1 MTGRIVFF
9 LSIVCSL
16 SIVAV
21 LAAQQPPSGHPG
33 TIEGTVVNSV
43 TGAPVKKVVAAI
55 GDPARN
61 VSYAATTDSA
71 GHFQFV
77 NVEPGTYTFS
87 MLAAQGYRQLETD
100 KSFSKPITLA
110 DDQHVTAIKLQ
121 MVPLGVITGRVFD
134 DQGEPL
140 TGVAMTAFHY
150 EYSSGTKVLTS
161 AGRANTDD
169 LGIYRLYDLPPGHYI
184 VKAQLRAMRPAIPPS
199 TRFNVPET
207 GFAAVF
213 YPGVGD
219 ETRASPVEVLPGA
232 EASGTDFRLERI
244 PVYHV
249 RGKTG
254 IGGTRFQYSLNTC
267 GSTDQQAAASG
278 TSGESPDG
286 RFDLADV
293 PAGSYCLTATRNER
307 NRTLYGIEQIVVAD
321 RSLDDVIISP
331 LLVEDIH
338 GTLQIDGTFESNI
351 GTSVHLGY
359 RTSLGTSVPK
369 DGGSFTIPGATP
381 GAYSV
386 YLMGDMDKLYLK
398 SIEYAQHDVPDGVV
412 NIGTDRAE
420 LILHAGTDPGQLI
433 GIVRTAN
440 GDPAGETPVLAEPA
454 SPLAGRIDLVKTAA
468 TDANGRFQIKGL
480 AQGEYKV
487 FAWESSDSNLMMARE
502 FRQEFQS
509 DATAVTI
516 QPSAIASVNLT
527 AISTAKTEKV
537 ASKFR

>member
-1 MTGRIVFF
+1 MTGRVVCPVCR
-9 LSIVCSL
+9 VCSL
-16 SIVAV
+16 SIVAI

-33 TIEGTVVNSV
+33 AIEGTVVNSV
-43 TGAPVKKVVAAI
+43 TGAPVKKVVATIREA
-55 GDPARN
+55 ARN
-61 VSYAATTDSA
+61 LSYAATTDSA

-77 NVEPGTYTFS
+77 NVEPGTYAFS

-100 KSFSKPITLA
+100 KAFSKPITLVE
-110 DDQHVTAIKLQ
+110 DQHVTAIKLQ

-150 EYSSGTKVLTS
+150 DYSSGTKVLTS

-169 LGIYRLYDLPPGHYI
+169 LGTYRLYDLPPGHYI
-184 VKAQLRAMRPAIPPS
+184 VKAQLWVMRPAIPPN
-199 TRFNVPET
+199 TQFNVPET

-213 YPGVGD
+213 YPGVGV
-219 ETRASPVEVLPGA
+219 ETRASLVDVLPGA

-254 IGGTRFQYSLNTC
+254 IGGTIFQYSVNVC
-267 GSTDQQAAASG
+267 GSTDQQAVASG
-278 TSGESPDG
+278 ASRASPDG

-293 PAGSYCLTATRNER
+293 PAGSYCLEASR
-307 NRTLYGIEQIVVAD
+307 NRTLYGVEQIVVAN

-331 LLVEDIH
+331 LPVEDIH
-338 GTLQIDGTFESNI
+338 GTLQIDGTFESNV

-369 DGGSFTIPGATP
+369 GGGSFTIRGPTP

-398 SIEYAQHDVPDGVV
+398 SIEYDQHDVPDGVV

-420 LILHAGTDPGQLI
+420 LILHAGTDPGQLT
-433 GIVRTAN
+433 GMVRTAN
-440 GDPAGETPVLAEPA
+440 GDPAEETPVVAEPA
-454 SPLAGRIDLVKTAA
+454 GGMAGRIDLVKTFL
-468 TDANGRFQIKGL
+468 TDANGRFRIKGL
-480 AQGEYKV
+480 APGDYKV
-487 FAWESSDSNLMMARE
+487 FAWEDSDSDLIMSRE

-509 DATAVTI
+509 DAAAVTI
-516 QPSAIASVNLT
+516 QPSASASVNLT
-527 AISTAKTEKV
+527 AVTPAKSEKV
-537 ASKFR
+537 RSKFR